1 MGTQTKVKLLLL
13 VAVFLCSSLLVY
25 SQKSPDAATNVP
37 PLKQFLSQIPGY
49 TTIGDIKLETDA
61 YNMLKLDDYLFTTY
75 ANADG
80 QVTLYAGYYYTSSKA
95 YAAHSPL
102 ICYPSHGWQV
112 EGKPT
117 VRTLQVGDYRITYE
131 EIVTSY
137 GEQRELVLYW
147 YQARD
152 RANIRV
158 YRNKI
163 DMGYNKLAHNDPK
176 HGFLRVSV
184 PFAASA
190 SYEETKKR
198 AIDFIEVF
206 YPHLLQFVTFDS
218 SKFIK

>member
-1 MGTQTKVKLLLL
+1 MKLLVL
-13 VAVFLCSSLLVY
+13 VAVFLGTSLLVY
-25 SQKSPDAATNVP
+25 TQKAPDAAVNVP
-37 PLKQFLSQIPGY
+37 PLKQFLGQIPGY
-49 TTIGDIKLETDA
+49 TTVGDIKLDDDA

-117 VRTLQVGDYRITYE
+117 VRTLQVGSHQINYE

-163 DMGYNKLAHNDPK
+163 DMGYNKLFHDDPK
-176 HGFLRVSV
+176 HGFIRVSV

-190 SYEETKKR
+190 SYDETKKR
-198 AIDFIEVF
+198 AIGFIEAF
-206 YPHLLQFVTFDS
+206 YADLLQHTTRP
-218 SKFIK
+218 

>member
-1 MGTQTKVKLLLL
+1 MKLLVLMT
-13 VAVFLCSSLLVY
+13 VFLCTSLLVY
-25 SQKSPDAATNVP
+25 TQKAPDAAENVP
-37 PLKQFLSQIPGY
+37 PLKQFLGQIPGY

-102 ICYPSHGWQV
+102 ICYPSHGWQL

-117 VRTLQVGDYRITYE
+117 VRTLQVGDYQITYE
-131 EIVTSY
+131 EIVTSF

-163 DMGYNKLAHNDPK
+163 DMGYNKLFHNDPK
-176 HGFLRVSV
+176 HGFIRVSV
-184 PFAASA
+184 PFAGSA
-190 SYEETKKR
+190 NYEETKKR
-198 AIDFIEVF
+198 ATDFIEAF
-206 YPHLLQFVTFDS
+206 YIHLLQFTDS
-218 SKFIK
+218 PITSISHAP

>member
-1 MGTQTKVKLLLL
+1 MKLLVLMAVLL
-13 VAVFLCSSLLVY
+13 GTSLLVY
-25 SQKSPDAATNVP
+25 TQKAPDAAENVP
-37 PLKQFLSQIPGY
+37 PLKQFLGQIPGY
-49 TTIGDIKLETDA
+49 TTVGDIKLEDDA
-61 YNMLKLDDYLFTTY
+61 YAMLKLDDYLFTTY

-80 QVTLYAGYYYTSSKA
+80 QVTLYAGYYYSSSKA

-117 VRTLQVGDYRITYE
+117 VRTLQVGNRQITYE

-163 DMGYNKLAHNDPK
+163 DMGYNKLFHNDPK
-176 HGFLRVSV
+176 HGFIRVSV
-184 PFAASA
+184 PFAGSA
-190 SYEETKKR
+190 NYEETKKR
-198 AIDFIEVF
+198 TTDFIEAF
-206 YPHLLQFVTFDS
+206 YIHLLQFTDS
-218 SKFIK
+218 PITSISHAPK

>member
-1 MGTQTKVKLLLL
+1 MKLLVLM
-13 VAVFLCSSLLVY
+13 AVFLCTSLLVY
-25 SQKSPDAATNVP
+25 TQKSPDAAVNVP
-37 PLKQFLSQIPGY
+37 PLKQFLGQIPGY
-49 TTIGDIKLETDA
+49 TTVGDIKLDDDA

-80 QVTLYAGYYYTSSKA
+80 HVTLYVGYYYTTSKA

-117 VRTLQVGDYRITYE
+117 VRTLQVGNHQITYE

-152 RANIRV
+152 RANIHV

-163 DMGYNKLAHNDPK
+163 DMGYNKLLHNDPK
-176 HGFLRVSV
+176 HGFIRVSV
-184 PFAASA
+184 PFTDSA
-190 SYEETKKR
+190 SYEETKKK
-198 AIDFIEVF
+198 AIEYIEAF
-206 YPHLLQFVTFDS
+206 YTDLMHYANRP
-218 SKFIK
+218 